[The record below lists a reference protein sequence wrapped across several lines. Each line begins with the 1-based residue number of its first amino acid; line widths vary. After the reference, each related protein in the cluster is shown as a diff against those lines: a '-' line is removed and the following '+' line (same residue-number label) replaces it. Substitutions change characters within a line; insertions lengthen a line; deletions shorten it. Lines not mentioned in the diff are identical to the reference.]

1 VKIVKEVGEQPITPG
16 LHRRIAA
23 ELRPILAVR
32 GAGASL
38 YAGSRILI
46 HRGWTLLGEHLDG
59 WERYAALAFGGYVTV
74 YACGHAPHLARFAVP
89 AAAITWCVA
98 AWCTAPAATNPP
110 SDEPTEHQPTP
121 PDPQDVEDLVRDLIG
136 DDRGAL
142 LTALRQPLHAADTRA
157 VRELLAAAGIRVR
170 PGVRTAD
177 GNGPGVHRDDL
188 AAPSPAPAD
197 IPVDVVAAGE
207 DANTNANNVLR
218 VESREGM
225 TIIND
230 PADRHRAHSL
240 KKAP

>member
-1 VKIVKEVGEQPITPG
+1 VKIVKEPGEQPIPR
-16 LHRRIAA
+16 LHRRLAA

-38 YAGSRILI
+38 YAGTRILI

-74 YACGHAPHLARFAVP
+74 YGCAHAPHAARFAVP
-89 AAAITWCVA
+89 GAIVGWCVA
-98 AWCTAPAATNPP
+98 AWCIAPATADEP
-110 SDEPTEHQPTP
+110 SDEPTKHQPAE

-136 DDRGAL
+136 DDRGVL

-157 VRELLAAAGIRVR
+157 VRELLDAAGIRVR
-170 PGVRTAD
+170 PGVRTAT

-188 AAPSPAPAD
+188 AAPSPAPVD
-197 IPVDVVAAGE
+197 IPADVVAAGE
-207 DANTNANNVLR
+207 DANTNTNNALR

-240 KKAP
+240 KKAH